1 MAKKASARDMGSAS
15 VWIYPEHADLAN
27 QMRGEGGQGK
37 NLWAAAGLGLFK
49 LQLDSYVFAASIGL
63 ALQEATPEDQMPKD
77 KKDTKAGFREI
88 HESTVLGHDGAK
100 KLAILVGLL
109 THRNHPEIYET
120 DDDAE
125 RLEIQINQLTA
136 QVKDAKTA
144 WVERFALLDRYAHRG
159 FEWLLFK
166 KESEI
171 SMEDLIF
178 KAITEIEAKQYG
190 PEDSPETKD
199 IFQRKL
205 DSLT

>member
-1 MAKKASARDMGSAS
+1 MAKKTSARDMGSAS

-63 ALQEATPEDQMPKD
+63 ALQEATPEDQMPK
-77 KKDTKAGFREI
+77 KKPTKGEI
-88 HESTVLGHDGAK
+88 HESTVLRHDGAK

-109 THRNHPEIYET
+109 THRNNPEVYET

-178 KAITEIEAKQYG
+178 KSITEIEAKQYG